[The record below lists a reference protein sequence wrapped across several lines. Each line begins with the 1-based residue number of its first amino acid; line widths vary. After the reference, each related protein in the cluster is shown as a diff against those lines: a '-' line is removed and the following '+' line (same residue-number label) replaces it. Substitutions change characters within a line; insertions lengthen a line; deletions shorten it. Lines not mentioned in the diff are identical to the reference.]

1 MAVALFMVR
10 ATIAPERED
19 AFNRWYDNEHCP
31 QLLRYRGAVS
41 ARRYKSILG
50 DGKYQYMAL
59 YEFESQ
65 ETLERFLESDHFAG
79 LIEEYDL
86 NFGEDSARVRDTY
99 VQVWP

>member
-1 MAVALFMVR
+1 MAGALFMVR

-41 ARRYKSILG
+41 
-50 DGKYQYMAL
+50 
-59 YEFESQ
+59 E
-65 ETLERFLESDHFAG
+65 
-79 LIEEYDL
+79 
-86 NFGEDSARVRDTY
+86 RVRDTY